1 MFPLVQLM
9 EWPFQKLLQISNLW
23 VLGLKYEFK
32 KGGKVEWECV
42 ISSGILFPALSF
54 DLCSSVV
61 QTICRNIAKPSYFV
75 IFYFS
80 HLSAYAIKI
89 LVFSLDLYQRLLF
102 LFDVS
107 LLIWHLGL
115 VSHLII

>member
-1 MFPLVQLM
+1 M
-9 EWPFQKLLQISNLW
+9 E
-23 VLGLKYEFK
+23 G
-32 KGGKVEWECV
+32 ECV

-89 LVFSLDLYQRLLF
+89 IVFSLDLYQRRIQSQIIF
-102 LFDVS
+102 ISQS
-107 LLIWHLGL
+107 LGISEKQL
-115 VSHLII
+115 S

>member
-1 MFPLVQLM
+1 MN
-9 EWPFQKLLQISNLW
+9 S
-23 VLGLKYEFK
+23 
-32 KGGKVEWECV
+32 KGGVGVGKEVERECV
-42 ISSGILFPALSF
+42 ISFGILFPALSF

-107 LLIWHLGL
+107 LLI
-115 VSHLII
+115 

>member
-1 MFPLVQLM
+1 M

-23 VLGLKYEFK
+23 VLGLKYEFERSRGESE
-32 KGGKVEWECV
+32 GGGVGGECV
-42 ISSGILFPALSF
+42 ISFGILFPALSF